1 MLQNVL
7 NYLPY
12 LGLVIVTHTL
22 LGVYYN
28 VELLKDQFS
37 WRKLLFGV
45 IKAAIVSEAFI
56 ALAVILDKLT
66 AQFELKNLDV
76 MPDSLLV
83 GIIVLYAGKC
93 IVKLKDIFSVKNE
106 DLSNVGLDVETPP
119 YVAPTDVVEHELT
132 EDSAENSESAGG

>member
-1 MLQNVL
+1 MLQKIIC
-7 NYLPY
+7 YLPC
-12 LGLVIVTHTL
+12 LGLAAGTNIL
-22 LGVYYN
+22 LGTYQSVGKLR
-28 VELLKDQFS
+28 EAFS
-37 WRKLLFGV
+37 WRLLLTG
-45 IKAAIVSEAFI
+45 ILKAAIVSEAFI

-76 MPDSLLV
+76 MPDILLV

-132 EDSAENSESAGG
+132 EDSAENSENAEG